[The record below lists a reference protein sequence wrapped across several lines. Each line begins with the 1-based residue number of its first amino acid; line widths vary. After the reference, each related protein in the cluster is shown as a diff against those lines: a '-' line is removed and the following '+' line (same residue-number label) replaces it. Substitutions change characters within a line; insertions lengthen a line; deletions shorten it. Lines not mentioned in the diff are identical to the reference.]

1 MGIIVLYILRELGVT
16 FLFGFVAF
24 TGLFLIVGLVQTALE
39 QHVPLIHIWQLVPF
53 VFAETLRYTLPIT
66 LLLAVTIFFARM
78 SGNNEIIAL
87 KALGVPPR
95 AFLLPVFVLAFIIS
109 LVGVGINELSV
120 TWGPQGIKT
129 VLERAAQDILIVRL
143 KKERRFETGNKQLT
157 IVVQGVDDANRLIEP
172 TIMLKRESVT
182 LEARTAQI
190 EVDLNKEILTITL
203 DEMRVVGGGGLR
215 IIMPNRELQISLAE
229 IVSIGKSDRPAE
241 MGLDRISKEK
251 RNATEQIER
260 QRRIIAAH
268 RTFMATMG
276 SVNAWAEEPQIVEA
290 KARIHSLQS
299 HIQRLSV
306 EPPRRWATGFCCFFF
321 VWLGAPLAIWMKKSD
336 TFSSFF
342 ACFIPIL
349 LLYYPLLALGLEQA
363 KNGTLPPICV
373 WTANVALGLIGLW
386 FLRQIHRY

>member
-1 MGIIVLYILRELGVT
+1 MGIIVRYILRELGVT

-24 TGLFLIVGLVQTALE
+24 TCLFLIVGLVRQALE
-39 QHVPLIHIWQLVPF
+39 QYVPLIHIWQLIPF

-87 KALGVPPR
+87 KALGISPR

-109 LVGVGINELSV
+109 LIGVGINELSV
-120 TWGPQGIKT
+120 TWGPHGIKT
-129 VLERAAQDILIVRL
+129 VLYRATEDIVIGRL
-143 KKERRFETGNKQLT
+143 TKERRFETGNKKLT
-157 IVVQGVDDANRLIEP
+157 IVVQGVDNTNRLIEP
-172 TIMLKRESVT
+172 TIMWESAT

-190 EVDLNKEILTITL
+190 SVDFNEDILTVTL

-215 IIMPNRELQISLAE
+215 MITPHRELQISLAE

-241 MGLDRISKEK
+241 MGLDQISAEK
-251 RNATEQIER
+251 RNIAEQIER

-268 RTFMATMG
+268 RTFGATMG
-276 SVNAWAEEPQIVEA
+276 SVNDWTRTEIMDA
-290 KARIHSLQS
+290 KAKIHSLQS

-321 VWLGAPLAIWMKKSD
+321 VWLGAPLAIWMRRSD
-336 TFSSFF
+336 IFSSFF

-349 LLYYPLLALGLEQA
+349 LLYYPLLALGLDQA
-363 KNGTLPPICV
+363 KGGTLPPIFV
-373 WTANVALGLIGLW
+373 WTANVGIGLIGLW